1 MDQRDCT
8 KFLGNPQIA
17 SNCPQLPQNWPP
29 IAMLAQ
35 SFAISM
41 IGVGLQIQGNPI
53 TTLFQPV
60 HGSPQSTQNWP
71 SFSIHPRSRHNQP
84 QNLRTPIPIAINT
97 IKLDCTKVAKL
108 QNIAILLKG
117 LHQDCMT
124 SRTNDAIQVQFFTS
138 LELSSLIHIHI
149 KDCMFLPVIAT
160 CLHCTASNY
169 KSINRISITDPCAI
183 PLQSVRKN

>member
-1 MDQRDCT
+1 MHQNPGKST
-8 KFLGNPQIA
+8 KSCFNP
-17 SNCPQLPQNWPP
+17 P
-29 IAMLAQ
+29 
-35 SFAISM
+35 
-41 IGVGLQIQGNPI
+41 
-53 TTLFQPV
+53 QPV
-60 HGSPQSTQNWP
+60 HGSPPDCNRMTSFDPELAIFFNPPQIEAQST
-71 SFSIHPRSRHNQP
+71 